1 MHRNWAGNL
10 TYSARSVA
18 RPTSLEELAD
28 VLLAGGPVRAL
39 GSRHSF
45 NDVADTDGV
54 HVQVDALDDGRPAVE
69 PVRPDGGGAEGEVVS
84 VNAGL
89 RYGEVSRALH
99 ATGRALGNLASL
111 PHISVAGAV
120 ATATHG
126 SGDTNQSLSS
136 AVEGLEIMTPGG
148 ELRRITRAGDP
159 DVFPGTVVSLG
170 ALGVVTR
177 VELRTVPAY
186 VVRQDVAADV
196 PWDTFVASLD
206 AITSAAYSVSA
217 FTSWD
222 EPAVRH
228 VWFKSVARADVP
240 EAAADLAAGRP
251 EVRGMAPGF
260 LRWEQRPVHP
270 LPGVDPAAC
279 TEQLGVPGPWHE
291 RLSHFRLEFTPSAG
305 EEVQS
310 EYLLPRSSA
319 PAAIEALRALGP
331 RIAPLLQTS
340 EIRTVAADDLWLS
353 PFDGPSVALHFT
365 WLPREDDVR
374 ALLPEVE
381 AVLVPL
387 GGRPHW
393 GKVSTLDPR
402 DVAALFPRLDDFRAL
417 AHRFDP
423 EGRLHGGLVGR
434 LLAA

>member
-10 TYSARSVA
+10 TYSARTVV
-18 RPTSLEELAD
+18 RPTTLEELAD
-28 VLLAGGPVRAL
+28 VLTAGGRVRAL

-54 HVQVDALDDGRPAVE
+54 HVQVDGLDDGRPAVE
-69 PVRPDGGGAEGEVVS
+69 PLNPEGGGAEGEVVS

-126 SGDTNQSLSS
+126 SGDTNQSLAS

-148 ELRRITRAGDP
+148 ELRRITRASDP
-159 DVFPGTVVSLG
+159 EVFPGTVVSLG

-196 PWDTFVASLD
+196 PWDTFLASLD

-228 VWFKSVARADVP
+228 VWFKSLARAD
-240 EAAADLAAGRP
+240 RP
-251 EVRGMAPGF
+251 EVRGLAPEF
-260 LRWEQRPVHP
+260 LRWADVPVHP
-270 LPGVDPAAC
+270 LPGVDPSAC
-279 TEQLGVPGPWHE
+279 TEQLGVGGPWHE

-305 EEVQS
+305 DEVQS
-310 EYLLPRSSA
+310 EYLLPRRNA
-319 PAAIEALRALGP
+319 VAAIEAMRALGP
-331 RIAPLLQTS
+331 KVAPLLQTS

-353 PFDGPSVALHFT
+353 PFDEASLALHFT

-381 AVLVPL
+381 AALLPL
-387 GGRPHW
+387 GARPHW
-393 GKVSTLDPR
+393 GKVSTLDAPTA
-402 DVAALFPRLDDFRAL
+402 AALFPRFDEFREL
-417 AHRFDP
+417 AGRFDP
-423 EGRLHGGLVGR
+423 QGRLHGGLVGR
-434 LLAA
+434 LLAG

>member
-10 TYSARSVA
+10 TYSARSVV
-18 RPTSLEELAD
+18 RPATLEELAD
-28 VLLAGGPVRAL
+28 VLTSGGPVRAL

-54 HVQVDALDDGRPAVE
+54 HVQVDGLDDGRPAVE
-69 PVRPDGGGAEGEVVS
+69 PLTPAHGDEGDVVS

-99 ATGRALGNLASL
+99 AAGRALGNLASL

-126 SGDTNQSLSS
+126 SGDQNQSLAS

-148 ELRRITRAGDP
+148 ELRRITRESDP
-159 DVFPGTVVSLG
+159 DTFPGTVVSLG

-177 VELRTVPAY
+177 VELRTVPTY

-196 PWDTFVASLD
+196 PWDTFVASFD

-228 VWFKSVARADVP
+228 VWFKSVARAD
-240 EAAADLAAGRP
+240 RP
-251 EVRGMAPGF
+251 QVRGLDPDF
-260 LRWEQRPVHP
+260 LRWSDVPVHP
-270 LPGVDPAAC
+270 LPGVDPSAC
-279 TEQLGVPGPWHE
+279 TEQLGVDGPWHE
-291 RLSHFRLEFTPSAG
+291 RLSHFRLEFTPSNG
-305 EEVQS
+305 DEVQS
-310 EYLLPRSSA
+310 EYLLPRRNA
-319 PAAIEALRALGP
+319 AGAIEAMRRLGP
-331 RIAPLLQTS
+331 TVAPLLQTS

-353 PFDGPSVALHFT
+353 PFDEPSVALHFT
-365 WLPREDDVR
+365 WVPREDEVR
-374 ALLPEVE
+374 AVLPAVE
-381 AVLVPL
+381 AALVPL
-387 GGRPHW
+387 GARPHW
-393 GKVSTLDPR
+393 GKVTALD
-402 DVAALFPRLDDFRAL
+402 AGTTAGLFPRFDDFRRL
-417 AHRFDP
+417 AERFDP
-423 EGRLHGGLVGR
+423 DGRLHGGLVRR
-434 LLAA
+434 LLGAAG

>member
-1 MHRNWAGNL
+1 
-10 TYSARSVA
+10 
-18 RPTSLEELAD
+18 
-28 VLLAGGPVRAL
+28 
-39 GSRHSF
+39 
-45 NDVADTDGV
+45 
-54 HVQVDALDDGRPAVE
+54 
-69 PVRPDGGGAEGEVVS
+69 
-84 VNAGL
+84 
-89 RYGEVSRALH
+89 
-99 ATGRALGNLASL
+99 
-111 PHISVAGAV
+111 
-120 ATATHG
+120 
-126 SGDTNQSLSS
+126 
-136 AVEGLEIMTPGG
+136 MTPGG
-148 ELRRITRAGDP
+148 ELRRITRADDP

-196 PWDTFVASLD
+196 PWDTFLASLD

-228 VWFKSVARADVP
+228 VWFKSVVRADAP
-240 EAAADLAAGRP
+240 EDAAGRP
-251 EVRGMAPGF
+251 VVRGLAPGF
-260 LRWEQRPVHP
+260 LRWEDRPVHP

-279 TEQLGVPGPWHE
+279 TQQLGVAGPWNE

-305 EEVQS
+305 DEVQS
-310 EYLLPRSSA
+310 EYLLPRRNA
-319 PAAIEALRALGP
+319 TAAIEAVRALGP

-353 PFDGPSVALHFT
+353 PFDEPSVGLHFT
-365 WLPREDDVR
+365 WLLREDEVR
-374 ALLPEVE
+374 AVLPDVE
-381 AVLVPL
+381 AALVPL
-387 GGRPHW
+387 GARPHW

-402 DVAALFPRLDDFRAL
+402 DVVAQFPRFDDFRAL

>member
-45 NDVADTDGV
+45 NDVADTEGV

-69 PVRPDGGGAEGEVVS
+69 PLTPDAGGTEGEVVS
-84 VNAGL
+84 VSAGL
-89 RYGEVSRALH
+89 RYGEVSQALH
-99 ATGRALGNLASL
+99 ATGRALGNMASL

-126 SGDTNQSLSS
+126 SGDTNQSLAS
-136 AVEGLEIMTPGG
+136 AVEGLEIMTPAG

-159 DVFPGTVVSLG
+159 DEFPGTVVSLG

-177 VELRTVPAY
+177 VELRTVPAFAI
-186 VVRQDVAADV
+186 RQDVAADV
-196 PWDTFVASLD
+196 PWETFVASFD

-228 VWFKSVARADVP
+228 VWFKSLERAD
-240 EAAADLAAGRP
+240 RP
-251 EVRGMAPGF
+251 SVRGLAPEL
-260 LRWEQRPVHP
+260 LRWETVPVHP

-279 TEQLGVPGPWHE
+279 TEQLGVAGPWHE
-291 RLSHFRLEFTPSAG
+291 RLSHFRMEFTPSAG

-310 EYLLPRSSA
+310 EYLVPRRN
-319 PAAIEALRALGP
+319 AAVAIDALRALGP
-331 RIAPLLQTS
+331 QVAPLLQTS

-353 PFDGPSVALHFT
+353 PFDEPCVGLHFT

-374 ALLPEVE
+374 AVLPAVE
-381 AVLVPL
+381 AALVPL
-387 GGRPHW
+387 GARPHW
-393 GKVSTLDPR
+393 GKVSTLDPH
-402 DVAALFPRLDDFRAL
+402 DVAAMYPRFDDFRRL
-417 AHRFDP
+417 AARFDP

-434 LLAA
+434 LLEG